1 LLLYRPKP
9 ILAIEW
15 PLQFEVLMFGG
26 GFFGG
31 GGEGRGPAGFFGQN
45 ARGNFKAEY
54 DVYPVSF
61 LGKEELEK
69 GNKIILPQSALD
81 RLARLNI
88 SWPMLFEMTNVA
100 TSRSTHGG
108 VQEFSAEEGVC
119 YFPYWMM
126 QNLLLEVGSR
136 VEITNTSLPKGSFV
150 KLQPIHSDFLEIHNP
165 RAVLENSL
173 RNFATLTVGDC
184 IVIDYN
190 QRKYEIEIA
199 ECKPAKAISII
210 EADVNVDFAPPKD
223 YQEPP
228 PPSAAAEIAGA
239 SFATKVEE
247 ADAVAPEAA
256 AKPSTTEAV
265 APAPA
270 PAKEAQAVTLEADAV
285 PPTADIVDAVEAQ
298 AGEFLKP
305 DEQGKAEDTETVTT
319 LPKEDSPL
327 GGDAKDVKIEGD
339 ALASACTCAGFW

>member
-1 LLLYRPKP
+1 
-9 ILAIEW
+9 LAQAFTVQNHFTW
-15 PLQFEVLMFGG
+15 PEFTGFQFAMFGG

-31 GGEGRGPAGFFGQN
+31 GDGGRGAAGGGFFGQGPG

-61 LGKEELEK
+61 MGKEELEK

-88 SWPMLFEMTNVA
+88 SWPMLFEMTNL
-100 TSRSTHGG
+100 SHDRSTHGG

-126 QNLLLEVGSR
+126 QNLLLEVGAR

-150 KLQPIHSDFLEIHNP
+150 KLRPMHSDFLEIHNP

-173 RNFATLTVGDC
+173 RNFATLTVGDH

-190 QRKYEIEIA
+190 ERKYEIEIV

-228 PPSAAAEIAGA
+228 PPSAAADIAGA
-239 SFATKVEE
+239 SFATKVE
-247 ADAVAPEAA
+247 DAEAA
-256 AKPSTTEAV
+256 APEEPASKLFGGSGQRVDGKPIRTPLSS
-265 APAPA
+265 PALGPS
-270 PAKEAQAVTLEADAV
+270 PPPMIDEEILMPWIKRIPGGVKWTV
-285 PPTADIVDAVEAQ
+285 PPYGY
-298 AGEFLKP
+298 GESHMS
-305 DEQGKAEDTETVTT
+305 GAKA
-319 LPKEDSPL
+319 
-327 GGDAKDVKIEGD
+327 
-339 ALASACTCAGFW
+339 